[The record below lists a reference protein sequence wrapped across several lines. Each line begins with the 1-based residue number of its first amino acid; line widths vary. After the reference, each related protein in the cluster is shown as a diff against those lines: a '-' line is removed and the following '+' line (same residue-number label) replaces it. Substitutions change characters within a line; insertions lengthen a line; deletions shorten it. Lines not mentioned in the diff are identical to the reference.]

1 MCTKNHNHM
10 RYSSW
15 GTEWDRTLYH
25 FGPFFAFFALLTP
38 YLTNP
43 PPPNNSEKQSFG
55 KMQKKIGDVII
66 VNLYNK
72 KHDHMMY
79 GYSDMECDRYNFL
92 SFQAI
97 FCSFAPLFTMKIE
110 VWKKCN
116 KTPGDIIL
124 LHICTINQY
133 HMMYGS

>member
-1 MCTKNHNHM
+1 
-10 RYSSW
+10 
-15 GTEWDRTLYH
+15 
-25 FGPFFAFFALLTP
+25 
-38 YLTNP
+38 
-43 PPPNNSEKQSFG
+43 
-55 KMQKKIGDVII
+55 MQKKIGDVII
-66 VNLYNK
+66 LNLYNK

-79 GYSDMECDRYNFL
+79 GYSDIECDRYNFL